1 MYANPLLF
9 YPYPWISIMS
19 SKKSRHISHIS
30 HAPNPNFDQT
40 PQLELKLFMPLTLIL
55 NITLFDGINGNL
67 VLRRN
72 SKFLSNP
79 KMRLN

>member
-9 YPYPWISIMS
+9 YPYPWPSFMS

-40 PQLELKLFMPLTLIL
+40 PQLELKLVMPLTLIF
-55 NITLFDGINGNL
+55 NITLFNAISGNL

-72 SKFLSNP
+72 IKFLINP